1 MGKELSVIS
10 LTKSDDAGNEFLYSR
25 VFCQRKDPPQLRLLL
40 DFFKIEKPS
49 APHTQNGS

>member
-25 VFCQRKDPPQLRLLL
+25 VFCQRKDPPPLRLLL
-40 DFFKIEKPS
+40 DFVSEI
-49 APHTQNGS
+49 Q

>member
-25 VFCQRKDPPQLRLLL
+25 VFANARTLPR
-40 DFFKIEKPS
+40 S
-49 APHTQNGS
+49 ACYWIF